1 MELLKIIVHN
11 PSILNSNAN
20 GYRDFFIDAD
30 NTVFASSTNGVVK
43 IKNDSIVQVFYTKL
57 CITRKPCRA
66 CC

>member
-1 MELLKIIVHN
+1 MPMDIEI
-11 PSILNSNAN
+11 
-20 GYRDFFIDAD
+20 FIDAD